1 MNEDENPPTQA
12 EVIEHLR
19 QRVEKLDAIQAHNA
33 NLIGQVDALSLLLTN
48 LFQMALRGSRDDRSW

>member
-19 QRVEKLDAIQAHNA
+19 QRVEKLDAIQTQNA
-33 NLIGQVDALSLLLTN
+33 NLIGQVDALSLLVLN
-48 LFQMALRGSRDDRSW
+48 LFQMALRGRDDRSW